1 MTHRLVLACSF
12 LVLSA
17 VPFPVSLASFG
28 RTNPME
34 AWPTV
39 LFVVLGLLGLTVTTF
54 RPVPHAFV
62 AFYAWALVRVLLGGF
77 DNRATWCLLVL
88 VAGIGV
94 FRLMAELPAGHDV
107 VLGIT
112 IAGVVA
118 LQVAL
123 GILDVMKINPWI
135 AVTYPDMV
143 GKPHGLLYHPN
154 HYGLYL
160 ALALP
165 VLIVLTGHACRLMA
179 GWRRWGTIAAGSFV
193 VSAVITLLIASGSR
207 IALGGL
213 VIVLAW
219 AVSMA
224 GRALARLVPDD
235 RRWTWAACS
244 VFAAALAVVIWRF
257 VGRQQIDSLGG
268 RTPMWT
274 VGAVEL
280 STWTWPSFLF
290 GGGFGSW
297 ATWATHPGGR
307 LRGLG
312 VPELGIPP
320 QNAFSGW
327 WTEAHNIGMQV
338 TFEIGIVGLLLGAW
352 VVWALIRLVG
362 GGFAGKRH
370 HFLVQLKNDSAWT
383 VSDTIAATR
392 TSAFTLWPEAWAIV
406 LLIGLMAMH
415 FTLVFHHAA
424 LAVVTITAAA
434 RLWARR

>member
-1 MTHRLVLACSF
+1 MTHRLVLACS
-12 LVLSA
+12 LLILSA

-39 LFVVLGLLGLTVTTF
+39 LFVVLGLLGLTVSTF
-54 RPVPHAFV
+54 RPVPRALV

-94 FRLMAELPAGHDV
+94 FRLMAELPAGQDV
-107 VLGIT
+107 MLGIT
-112 IAGVVA
+112 LAVVVA

-123 GILDVMKINPWI
+123 GILDVLKINPWI
-135 AVTYPDMV
+135 AVTYPDMI

-165 VLIVLTGHACRLMA
+165 VLIALTIHICRPMT
-179 GWRRWGTIAAGSFV
+179 GWRRYGTTAAGGFV
-193 VSAVITLLIASGSR
+193 AAAVITLLAASRSR
-207 IALGGL
+207 VALGGL

-219 AVSMA
+219 VVSMMA
-224 GRALARLVPDD
+224 RALVRSLGPNG
-235 RRWTWAACS
+235 RRWAWAACV
-244 VFAAALAVVIWRF
+244 VFATALVVVVVLF
-257 VGRQQIDSLGG
+257 AGRQQIASLGG

-297 ATWATHPGGR
+297 ATWATHPSGR

-338 TFEIGIVGLLLGAW
+338 TFELGIVGLALGAW

-362 GGFAGKRH
+362 AGTTRPFDEIVDRH
-370 HFLVQLKNDSAWT
+370 GRSPIVKLGERDV
-383 VSDTIAATR
+383 
-392 TSAFTLWPEAWAIV
+392 WPEAWAIV
-406 LLIGLMAMH
+406 LLIGLVAMS

-424 LAVVTITAAA
+424 LAVVTITATA